1 MDRQKLPL
9 SALLAACH
17 GLNGGNYEKIEHM
30 TLISFDM
37 DCCLVK
43 TELYN
48 KLLWVYSSLL
58 GTNVLFQTSITYS
71 LDYLKRLVRI
81 VTCEIGGD
89 RKQVQGTAAR
99 GGREPRRAER
109 DKMRLQRLAGTA
121 LLRRQLPVPKA
132 EL

>member
-1 MDRQKLPL
+1 
-9 SALLAACH
+9 
-17 GLNGGNYEKIEHM
+17 
-30 TLISFDM
+30 M

-48 KLLWVYSSLL
+48 KLLWVYSLLL

-71 LDYLKRLVRI
+71 LDYLKRLARI

-89 RKQVQGTAAR
+89 RKQVQGMAAR

-109 DKMRLQRLAGTA
+109 DTMRLQRLAGTA
-121 LLRRQLPVPKA
+121 LLQRQLPVPKA
-132 EL
+132 ES